1 MLDYAKLYAIM
12 CGAVSDALNVMP
24 RTLEN
29 YSARRTLERAIESAE
44 EYYIRNAPD
53 AEGEND
59 VQSTFRGRTQKIILL
74 KNKQTAKGE

>member
-29 YSARRTLERAIESAE
+29 YSARRTRRMKMMCRAHFTGARKKS
-44 EYYIRNAPD
+44 
-53 AEGEND
+53 
-59 VQSTFRGRTQKIILL
+59 SF
-74 KNKQTAKGE
+74 

>member
-12 CGAVSDALNVMP
+12 CGAVSDALDVMP

-29 YSARRTLERAIESAE
+29 FSARRTLECAIERAE

-53 AEGEND
+53 AEDEND
-59 VQSTFRGRTQKIILL
+59 MQGTFQGHTEKIILL
-74 KNKQTAKGE
+74 KKNEGK

>member
-29 YSARRTLERAIESAE
+29 YSARRALERAIESAE
-44 EYYIRNAPD
+44 EYDIRNAP
-53 AEGEND
+53 
-59 VQSTFRGRTQKIILL
+59 
-74 KNKQTAKGE
+74 